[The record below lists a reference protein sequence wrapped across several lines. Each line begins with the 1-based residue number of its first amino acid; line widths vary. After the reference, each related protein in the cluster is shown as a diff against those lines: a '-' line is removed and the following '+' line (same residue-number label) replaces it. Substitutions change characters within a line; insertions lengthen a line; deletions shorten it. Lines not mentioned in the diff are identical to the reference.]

1 MTAEPAAGGAEPA
14 ALAGGAE
21 YAPAEPAAG
30 GDRLARQLGFLLE
43 LDKAKAVLRRSYVTD
58 GSRHENDAE
67 HMWHLA
73 LFVLVLA
80 EHAAEPVDV
89 AKVLKMVLVHDIV
102 EIDAGDVFVYDEGAR
117 AGKAAAEE
125 AAADRLYALLPPD
138 QGDELRSLWEEFEA
152 GATPEARFAA
162 AVDRLQPLLLNVATG
177 GRSWKEHGIT
187 ADRVFG
193 LNVRIADGSPVLW
206 ERARAILLGA
216 VADGHLP
223 AAGAEPGGPGQ
234 A

>member
-1 MTAEPAAGGAEPA
+1 VSA
-14 ALAGGAE
+14 
-21 YAPAEPAAG
+21 
-30 GDRLARQLGFLLE
+30 DRLARQLAFLLE
-43 LDKAKAVLRRSYVTD
+43 LDKAKSILRRSYVTD

-80 EHAAEPVDV
+80 EHAAEPIDV
-89 AKVLKMVLVHDIV
+89 TKVLKMVLVHDIV
-102 EIDAGDVFVYDEGAR
+102 EIDAGDVFVYDEAAR

-138 QGDELRSLWEEFEA
+138 QGAELRGLWEEFEA
-152 GATPEARFAA
+152 KATPEARFAA

-177 GRSWKEHGIT
+177 GRSWQEHGIT
-187 ADRVFG
+187 ADRVFT
-193 LNVRIADGSPVLW
+193 LNARIGDGSPVLW
-206 ERARAILLGA
+206 DHVQVVLHGA

-223 AAGAEPGGPGQ
+223 PAPAPQ
-234 A
+234 D